1 MTRQEF
7 GSYEWA
13 EAHHYE
19 TARKSAMVLWQIMQ
33 ERNISYRFR
42 RDYFS
47 IEQMGEMLH
56 EGMEVGDDWPKV
68 KSIHLAR
75 LADLWFDI
83 EEPQQGKRVIVHRV
97 KHLWEKFGKE

>member
-19 TARKSAMVLWQIMQ
+19 TARKSALVLWQLMREQ
-33 ERNISYRFR
+33 GISYRWR
-42 RDYFS
+42 RDHFT
-47 IEQMGEMLH
+47 IKQMGEMLH
-56 EGMEVGDDWPKV
+56 KGMELDWEKG
-68 KSIHLAR
+68 KSIQCAR
-75 LADLWFDI
+75 CANLWFEV
-83 EEPQQGKRVIVHRV
+83 EEKQGRPIVAHRI

>member
-19 TARKSAMVLWQIMQ
+19 TARKSALVLWQLMREQ
-33 ERNISYRFR
+33 GISYRWR
-42 RDYFS
+42 RDHFS

-56 EGMEVGDDWPKV
+56 EGMEVGDNWSV
-68 KSIHLAR
+68 TKSVRLAR

-83 EEPQQGKRVIVHRV
+83 ECRKGRRVILHRV
-97 KHLWEKFGKE
+97 KHLWKKFGKE

>member
-19 TARKSAMVLWQIMQ
+19 TARKSAIALWQLMKDQ
-33 ERNISYRFR
+33 NISYRVR

-56 EGMEVGDDWPKV
+56 EGMEVGDDWPEV
-68 KSIHLAR
+68 KSVHLAR

-83 EEPQQGKRVIVHRV
+83 EYRKGQRVILHRV